1 MSEPI
6 HKRVRITA
14 TVTATAFVV
23 EYDNGEVEI
32 DELDEVD
39 EILGFCVT
47 TDLDYQGGKQAKI
60 SCSL

>member
-6 HKRVRITA
+6 HKRARITA

-39 EILGFCVT
+39 EILDFDVVA
-47 TDLDYQGGKQAKI
+47 DLD
-60 SCSL
+60 

>member
-1 MSEPI
+1 MSKPI

-14 TVTATAFVV
+14 TVTAFVV

-39 EILGFCVT
+39 EILDFDVT
-47 TDLDYQGGKQAKI
+47 DDLD
-60 SCSL
+60 

>member
-1 MSEPI
+1 MRELRVGEIGGCGMSEPI

-39 EILGFCVT
+39 EILDFDVT
-47 TDLDYQGGKQAKI
+47 ADLD
-60 SCSL
+60 

>member
-14 TVTATAFVV
+14 TVTATAYVV
-23 EYDNGEVEI
+23 EYENGEVEI

-39 EILGFCVT
+39 EILDFDIT
-47 TDLDYQGGKQAKI
+47 ADLD
-60 SCSL
+60 

>member
-14 TVTATAFVV
+14 TVAATAFVV

-39 EILGFCVT
+39 EILDFDVT
-47 TDLDYQGGKQAKI
+47 ADLNW
-60 SCSL
+60 